1 MVKRAHLIAIALL
14 LLLAIFITVSRFQ
27 RKSGTPESQASKT
40 SISKAFLDPSP
51 HELDIT
57 TTASGLK
64 ATQESPP
71 SASENV
77 KQSVPRVS
85 TPTLDAVFRT
95 EANAAKIKTFAQL
108 GLITSDLARILL
120 GEEDDRA
127 VLAREFGNLVQIL
140 EKADGDL
147 LLRRYAA
154 SALGLYKD
162 DAALGALL
170 RTAASEADSRL
181 RNAAFWTAS
190 IWIPE
195 RNEVSDSFL
204 REVAGG
210 KTSLTRNT
218 ALAVLA
224 EKGVEVPATILVQ
237 LANEDAGL
245 ISMRAVGILAE
256 QNGRRSMP
264 QLEQLAVSGSS
275 QAVREEAARALAALK
290 ESGVYKDP
298 RPKDSYNVVSG
309 SPDGNAEKVLVPID
323 FPLSILTPK

>member
-14 LLLAIFITVSRFQ
+14 LLLAIFISVSRFQ
-27 RKSGTPESQASKT
+27 RKSGTPESQALET
-40 SISKAFLDPSP
+40 SISKSFSDPSP

-64 ATQESPP
+64 PTQESPP
-71 SASENV
+71 SASENA
-77 KQSVPRVS
+77 KQTVRKVS

-140 EKADGDL
+140 EKADADL

-154 SALGLYKD
+154 SALGLYRD

-210 KTSLTRNT
+210 KTNLTRNT

-224 EKGVEVPATILVQ
+224 EKGVEVPVTTLVQ

-275 QAVREEAARALAALK
+275 QAVREEAARVLAALK
-290 ESGVYKDP
+290 EYGVYKEL
-298 RPKDSYNVVSG
+298 RSKDSYNVVSG
-309 SPDGNAEKVLVPID
+309 SPDGKAEKVLLPID